1 MQPARSLPVPLVQ
14 PTPSLLRRRRA
25 AQVSDRTRWLVAQ
38 DWIRSFFF
46 GRNISDI

>member
-1 MQPARSLPVPLVQ
+1 MQAASHTL
-14 PTPSLLRRRRA
+14 A
-25 AQVSDRTRWLVAQ
+25 AAAAGAQVSDRTRWLVAQ